1 MRKVQSVP
9 HFAACVL
16 LFHRHVDCDVVM
28 AEVRETSRKP
38 DEMYPL
44 LERLSPGTRKLE
56 IFARPHNVRPGW
68 VSMGNQLG
76 ACVCVRLVGQGRVKV
91 LKVMSEPQACRARR
105 HVAGLHRPQ
114 AQGGLSILCC
124 SCCLLLADGTH
135 LTDPDLLARYTNI
148 YGPPMAP
155 QHL

>member
-1 MRKVQSVP
+1 
-9 HFAACVL
+9 
-16 LFHRHVDCDVVM
+16 M

-76 ACVCVRLVGQGRVKV
+76 EQQRWGGGSCWGGCA
-91 LKVMSEPQACRARR
+91 EP
-105 HVAGLHRPQ
+105 
-114 AQGGLSILCC
+114 C
-124 SCCLLLADGTH
+124 S
-135 LTDPDLLARYTNI
+135 
-148 YGPPMAP
+148 
-155 QHL
+155 

>member
-1 MRKVQSVP
+1 
-9 HFAACVL
+9 
-16 LFHRHVDCDVVM
+16 M

-76 ACVCVRLVGQGRVKV
+76 EQAPRGVMAEGWGWGACVGRKVGRGWFPCCRKSSLLQLQPCVSSVGTSITHPPAAALCVSRCAQMGRTSQT
-91 LKVMSEPQACRARR
+91 LRC
-105 HVAGLHRPQ
+105 
-114 AQGGLSILCC
+114 
-124 SCCLLLADGTH
+124 
-135 LTDPDLLARYTNI
+135 
-148 YGPPMAP
+148 
-155 QHL
+155 